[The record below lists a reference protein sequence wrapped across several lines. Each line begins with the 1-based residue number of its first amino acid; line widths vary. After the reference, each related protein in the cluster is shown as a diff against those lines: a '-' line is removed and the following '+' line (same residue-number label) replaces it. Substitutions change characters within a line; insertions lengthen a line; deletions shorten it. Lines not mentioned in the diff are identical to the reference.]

1 MRSNYLF
8 LLIIVTVLSCAKRGV
23 PEGGEKDEDP
33 PIFIKAQPDN
43 NSIFF
48 KENKIRIYFN
58 EYIKLDKL
66 SSQLVVSPPIEKF
79 KYSIF
84 PQGGASKFIDIEINE
99 KFQNNTTFVF
109 NFGESIKDNNEGN
122 LLPYFKYV
130 FSTGSYIDSLE
141 LKGNIITSYDRKQ
154 NDFVTAMLYPV
165 DEKYNDSIIFK
176 EKPLYVASTL
186 DSTFFNFTNL
196 KGGNYRLIALKDI
209 NNNFIFDP
217 LNDKIAYFDSII
229 SLPNNSIFNLSL
241 FKEIPTYKIFKPFQ
255 EYSNKISFGYRG
267 NIDSINISLENKDF
281 KGVLTKE
288 KYKDTLHYW
297 FKDIEFDSLH
307 FKIENKDSINYFKIP
322 KKDFESDTLI
332 ISNQNNSMD
341 LGKKFILNSSIPID
355 KFNSKK
361 ISIINKDSVIQTFK
375 SKIVD
380 GVDLILDFEIL
391 PNDKYLIEILPKG
404 IIDFFGNT
412 TDTLN
417 YSFTTKKRSDFGN
430 IFVNLSKISFKP
442 IIVDLINMN
451 EDIVMSKKLANSF
464 EPCVFENVRP
474 GEYNLRIIHD
484 MNNNGKWDTGNYL
497 KKIKP
502 EKVVHYNDTIKV
514 RANWVIRERI

>member
-8 LLIIVTVLSCAKRGV
+8 LLIIVTVLSCAKRGI

-33 PIFIKAQPDN
+33 PIFIKAQPEN

-209 NNNFIFDP
+209 NNN
-217 LNDKIAYFDSII
+217 
-229 SLPNNSIFNLSL
+229 
-241 FKEIPTYKIFKPFQ
+241 
-255 EYSNKISFGYRG
+255 
-267 NIDSINISLENKDF
+267 
-281 KGVLTKE
+281 
-288 KYKDTLHYW
+288 
-297 FKDIEFDSLH
+297 
-307 FKIENKDSINYFKIP
+307 
-322 KKDFESDTLI
+322 
-332 ISNQNNSMD
+332 
-341 LGKKFILNSSIPID
+341 
-355 KFNSKK
+355 
-361 ISIINKDSVIQTFK
+361 
-375 SKIVD
+375 
-380 GVDLILDFEIL
+380 
-391 PNDKYLIEILPKG
+391 
-404 IIDFFGNT
+404 
-412 TDTLN
+412 
-417 YSFTTKKRSDFGN
+417 
-430 IFVNLSKISFKP
+430 
-442 IIVDLINMN
+442 
-451 EDIVMSKKLANSF
+451 
-464 EPCVFENVRP
+464 
-474 GEYNLRIIHD
+474 
-484 MNNNGKWDTGNYL
+484 
-497 KKIKP
+497 
-502 EKVVHYNDTIKV
+502 
-514 RANWVIRERI
+514 